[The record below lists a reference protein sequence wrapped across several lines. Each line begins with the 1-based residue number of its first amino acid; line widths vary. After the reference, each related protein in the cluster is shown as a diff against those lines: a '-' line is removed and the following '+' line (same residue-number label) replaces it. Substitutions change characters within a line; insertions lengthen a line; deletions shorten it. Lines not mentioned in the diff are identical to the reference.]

1 MKKLNAIEFKKM
13 LESAVNNLAEN
24 VEKINDLNVFPV
36 PDGDTGIN
44 MMMTFSAGV
53 AEVMEMDNDK
63 NIGEIMDAFA
73 KGSLMGARGNSGVI
87 SSQIIKGMYIS
98 LKDVKK
104 EITANE
110 FASIFEEAKKAA
122 YFSVQDPVEGTILTV
137 VKELAAE
144 PKLKKPKFSKFE
156 DVFEVI
162 TASIEATVQNTPN
175 LLPILKESN
184 VVDSGAYGIQ
194 VIFEGMEKYI
204 LGDAVLRMEQTTVI
218 GVEKVIKADPNKN
231 IGYCTEFIMTLKN
244 PNAAVNNA
252 IKHYLDGQGDSIVL
266 VTDSD
271 IVKIHIHT
279 TNPGRVM
286 RDLHKYGEFSK
297 IKIENMT
304 TQVTENPNHK
314 IENQQIKNI
323 EIITTANGNGL
334 IHDFNELGIEHI
346 IEGGQSMNPSISNFV
361 DEINSIDSKNIIILP
376 NNSNIILAAE
386 QAAKLS
392 STKDKKVIVL
402 PTKTIPEGLA
412 ALYNFS
418 EEQTVENNL
427 VEMKVA
433 VENTLTVSITRSI
446 KNTQTKDIKI
456 KKGHYISIFGKSIEI
471 TNPNLDKIVQETL
484 LNIESRRK
492 EIEIITVFTGNDTP
506 TSLINKIQKFAN
518 KNLKVEVEVKS
529 GGQPIYDIL
538 IMAE

>member
-1 MKKLNAIEFKKM
+1 MHKINATEFKKM
-13 LESAVNNLAEN
+13 LESAVNNLGAN

-53 AEVMEMDNDK
+53 TEVMEMADDK
-63 NIGEIMDAFA
+63 DIGEIMEAFA
-73 KGSLMGARGNSGVI
+73 RGSLMGARGNSGVI
-87 SSQIIKGMYIS
+87 SSQIIKGMYVS
-98 LKDVKK
+98 LKDAKK

-144 PKLKKPKFSKFE
+144 PKLMKPKFSKFE

-162 TASIEATVQNTPN
+162 TSSIETTVKNTPN

-194 VIFEGMEKYI
+194 VIFEGMERYI
-204 LGDAVLRMEQTTVI
+204 LGDAVSKLEQTTVI

-231 IGYCTEFIMTLKN
+231 IGYCKEFIMTLKN
-244 PNAAVNNA
+244 PNAAVNSA

-266 VTDSD
+266 VTDAD

-279 TNPGRVM
+279 INPGRVM

-314 IENQQIKNI
+314 TENKKTKNI

-334 IHDFNELGIEHI
+334 INDFNELGIEHI

-361 DEINSIDSKNIIILP
+361 DQINSIDSKNIIILP

-392 STKDKKVIVL
+392 STKNKKVIVL

-418 EEQTVENNL
+418 QEQTVENNL
-427 VEMKVA
+427 VEMKA
-433 VENTLTVSITRSI
+433 AIENTITVSITRSI
-446 KNTQTKDIKI
+446 KDTQTKKIEI

-471 TNPNLDKIVQETL
+471 TNPNLDKIIQETL
-484 LNIESRRK
+484 LTIEAKRK
-492 EIEIITVFTGNDTP
+492 DIEIITVFTGNDTP
-506 TSLINKIQKFAN
+506 TALINKIQKFAN